1 MAWMA
6 LKILGS
12 LALLMFGMKS
22 MSEAL
27 QKMAGPQL
35 RHILGTMTTNRFT
48 GMLTGMFVTASVQSS
63 TATTLM
69 TVSFVN
75 AGLLTL
81 MQAISI
87 ILGAHIGTTVTAW
100 IMNLGFSFNIA
111 NFVYPAFFIGIILV
125 YLNKKRVV
133 GEFLFGVGFLFLG
146 LVTLKE
152 TGFAIVEDEAA
163 RNAINS
169 FFARFSDPN
178 FFNSLFFLVMGTV
191 LTLCVQSSAAIM
203 AITMMLCS
211 AGVLH
216 IDQGIMLVLGENIG
230 TTITANI
237 VALSAN
243 TQARR
248 AALAHFTINV
258 IGVIW
263 VAIVLKWFLA
273 AVCNVVG
280 FDLGIRPGDEG
291 YAGNLAKI
299 ATVLATFHSAFN
311 VSNTFIQIWF
321 IKYIEKF
328 VCKVIKPKNSDEEED
343 PRLHFISSG
352 LMGTP
357 ELSLLEARKE
367 ISLYATRTQ
376 KMFHFIPDLLALK
389 EENDFV
395 KLFARIEK
403 YEGISDNMEIEIGD
417 YLNKV
422 GEGRLSPES
431 KTALQCMLKEISEI
445 ESMGDACYNMAR
457 AINRKFRTKEDF
469 TEEQLQH
476 IKHIMQLCDN
486 ALTHMIGV
494 LNDVPQV
501 DVNRTLNFENEINDY
516 RKLLKEKNV
525 ADIESQKYSYQM
537 GVHYMDVVN
546 DCEKLGDYIVNVV
559 EAHANRRLSV

>member
-1 MAWMA
+1 M
-6 LKILGS
+6 LGC

-35 RHILGTMTTNRFT
+35 RHVLGTMTTNRFT

-81 MQAISI
+81 VQAISI

-100 IMNLGFSFNIA
+100 IMSLGFSFNIA

-125 YLNKKRVV
+125 YLNKKRVL

-146 LVTLKE
+146 LTTLKE
-152 TGFAIVEDEAA
+152 TGFSVVQDP
-163 RNAINS
+163 NASASISS
-169 FFARFSDPN
+169 FFAHFSDPN

-203 AITMMLCS
+203 AITMILCS
-211 AGVLH
+211 TGVLH

-263 VAIVLKWFLA
+263 VVIVLKWFLA
-273 AVCNVVG
+273 AVCHVVG
-280 FDLGIRPGDEG
+280 YDLSVGPGDEG
-291 YAGNLAKI
+291 YAANLAKI
-299 ATVLATFHSAFN
+299 SVVLATFHSAFN

-321 IKYIEKF
+321 IKFIEKF
-328 VCKVIKPKNSDEEED
+328 VCRVIKPKNSEEEED
-343 PRLHFISSG
+343 SRLHYISSG

-367 ISLYATRTQ
+367 ISLFAIRTK
-376 KMFHFIPDLLALK
+376 KMFNFVPELLNLK

-395 KLFARIEK
+395 KLFARDIPYEK
-403 YEGISDNMEIEIGD
+403 GLLGHSDADVLLHAISDALLGAAGLGDIGTYFPD
-417 YLNKV
+417 TDPAFKGADSLELLRKV
-422 GEGRLSPES
+422 GEEVRKAGYEIVNIDSIVMCERP
-431 KTALQCMLKEISEI
+431 KVNPHKEQMKANIARVLGLDVKQIVDAWPREVQ
-445 ESMGDACYNMAR
+445 GWRGLRFADAC
-457 AINRKFRTKEDF
+457 
-469 TEEQLQH
+469 
-476 IKHIMQLCDN
+476 
-486 ALTHMIGV
+486 
-494 LNDVPQV
+494 
-501 DVNRTLNFENEINDY
+501 
-516 RKLLKEKNV
+516 NV
-525 ADIESQKYSYQM
+525 RCMPHDA
-537 GVHYMDVVN
+537 
-546 DCEKLGDYIVNVV
+546 GD
-559 EAHANRRLSV
+559 

>member
-6 LKILGS
+6 LKMLGC

-35 RHILGTMTTNRFT
+35 RHVLGTMTTNRFT

-100 IMNLGFSFNIA
+100 IMSLGFSFNIA

-125 YLNKKRVV
+125 YMNKKRVV
-133 GEFLFGVGFLFLG
+133 GDFLFGVGFLFLG
-146 LVTLKE
+146 LTTLKE
-152 TGFAIVEDEAA
+152 TGFAVVNDPSASASISA
-163 RNAINS
+163 
-169 FFARFSDPN
+169 FFAHFSDPN

-203 AITMMLCS
+203 AITMILCS
-211 AGVLH
+211 TGVLH

-263 VAIVLKWFLA
+263 VVIVLKWFLG
-273 AVCNVVG
+273 AVCHVVG

-291 YAGNLAKI
+291 YAANLAKI
-299 ATVLATFHSAFN
+299 SVVLATFHSAFN
-311 VSNTFIQIWF
+311 VSNTFLQIWF

-328 VCKVIKPKNSDEEED
+328 VCRVIKPKNSDEEED
-343 PRLHFISSG
+343 SRLHFISSG

-367 ISLYATRTQ
+367 ISLFAVRTQ
-376 KMFHFIPDLLALK
+376 KMFHFVPDLLAMK
-389 EENDFV
+389 NENDFV

-457 AINRKFRTKEDF
+457 AINRKFRCKGEF
-469 TEEQLQH
+469 TQDQLEH
-476 IKHIMQLCDN
+476 IKHLMQLCDN
-486 ALTHMIGV
+486 AMTHMIGV
-494 LNDVPQV
+494 LNDVPQI

-525 ADIESQKYSYQM
+525 ADIESQKYSYQI
-537 GVHYMDVVN
+537 GVHYMDIVN